1 MNIKLEIFAGA
12 VTDAINSTIKY
23 VDIDAD
29 KIVNTVAIN
38 ALREIQAAVQND
50 NIEEDFDL
58 AEEIVCIFEK
68 YNINAGNRHDFG

>member
-23 VDIDAD
+23 ADIDAD
-29 KIVNTVAIN
+29 KIVDTVAIN

-58 AEEIVCIFEK
+58 VEEIVCIFEK

>member
-58 AEEIVCIFEK
+58 VEEIVCIFEK